1 MAVTEGHQLG
11 LVVLM
16 YDPAIVKTE
25 RFTDV
30 VTRKVSKID
39 FIRISGNVLLCSV
52 DDTVGTIDWKN
63 NAFPVPTKITPTKGL
78 TVMELS

>member
-16 YDPAIVKTE
+16 YDPAIVKTVP
-25 RFTDV
+25 FTDI
-30 VTRKVSKID
+30 VTRKVSKIE
-39 FIRISGNVLLCSV
+39 FIRIADSKVLCSV
-52 DDTVGTIDWKN
+52 DDTIGTIDWKGGS
-63 NAFPVPTKITPTKGL
+63 FPVPTKITQTKGL